1 MKNNKKKIIF
11 VSQALW
17 IGGIETA
24 LVNLINKLDYN
35 KYDVTCL
42 ITQNYLD
49 MAERLTKSCRLIVAD
64 RHSLVSF
71 TKPYKFKKLY
81 DILEE
86 PQGATSFRR
95 LLWHILNILFKALE
109 MHLYSLY
116 IKEQMTGESFD
127 TAIIYSDRV
136 AEITVKAINAKKF
149 LMFYHHGA
157 MRKEYHDRYGYEKS
171 EKIIAVSD
179 NIAQKLKEYRK
190 KYANK
195 IVTVNNVI
203 DIESIIEKSK
213 EDIVED
219 GLFSEDNFN
228 IVSCGRLSP
237 VKGLNF
243 AVEAVARLV
252 EEGYTDI
259 NWYIVGGGPIEEDI
273 KKQIAAHK
281 MEKHIFMLGMK
292 NNPYPYM
299 KNCDLFIQPSVFE
312 GYSLSIMEAKI
323 LGTPIL
329 ATYAAAGNQIENGID
344 GFLCDTNTLSVYK
357 NILRLYENREEL
369 ENCKSALMN
378 CDFESI
384 NQRIISQLENFLK
397 RED

>member
-24 LVNLINKLDYN
+24 LVNLINRLDYN
-35 KYDVTCL
+35 KYEVTCL
-42 ITQNYLD
+42 VTENYLD
-49 MAERLTKSCRLIVAD
+49 MAGRLTKNCKLIVAD
-64 RHSLVSF
+64 RHSLVTF

-86 PQGATSFRR
+86 PQGATRFRR
-95 LLWHILNILFKALE
+95 FLWHILNILFKALE
-109 MHLYSLY
+109 NRLYSDY
-116 IKEQMTGESFD
+116 IKEQLKGEGFD

-136 AEITVKAINAKKF
+136 AEITVKAINAKKY

-157 MRKEYHDRYGYEKS
+157 MRKEYHDHYGYEKS

-179 NIAQKLKEYRK
+179 NIAKNLKAYRK
-190 KYANK
+190 KYADK

-203 DIESIIEKSK
+203 DIDSIIEKSK
-213 EDIVED
+213 ESIEN
-219 GLFSEDNFN
+219 GLFSENNFN

-237 VKGLNF
+237 VKGLNL
-243 AVEAVARLV
+243 AIEAVAKLV

-273 KKQIAAHK
+273 KKQIAELK

-299 KNCDLFIQPSVFE
+299 KKCDLFIQPSLFE

-329 ATYAAAGNQIENGID
+329 ATYAAAGTQIKNGID
-344 GFLCDTNTLSVYK
+344 GFLCETNEESVYE
-357 NILRLYENREEL
+357 NILRLYKHREQL
-369 ENCKSALMN
+369 ESCKSALMN
-378 CDFESI
+378 CDFDSI
-384 NQRIISQLENFLK
+384 NQRIILQLEELF
-397 RED
+397 

>member
-24 LVNLINKLDYN
+24 LVNLLNKLDYN

-42 ITQNYLD
+42 ITHNYLD
-49 MAERLTKSCRLIVAD
+49 MAERLTKNCRLIVAD
-64 RHSLVSF
+64 RHSLVTF

-81 DILEE
+81 NILEE
-86 PQGATSFRR
+86 PQDATRFRR
-95 LLWHILNILFKALE
+95 YLWRILNIFFKALE
-109 MHLYSLY
+109 NHLYSGY
-116 IKEQMTGESFD
+116 IKEQLKGESFD
-127 TAIIYSDRV
+127 TAIIYSDRT
-136 AEITVKAINAKKF
+136 AEIAVKAINAKKF

-157 MRKEYHDRYGYEKS
+157 IRKEYHDRYGYEKS
-171 EKIIAVSD
+171 ETIIAVSD
-179 NIAQKLKEYRK
+179 NITKELKTYRK

-203 DIESIIEKSK
+203 DIDSIIEKSK
-213 EDIVED
+213 EPIEE
-219 GLFSEDNFN
+219 GLYSENNFN

-252 EEGYTDI
+252 EDGYTDI
-259 NWYIVGGGPIEEDI
+259 TWYIVGGGPIEEDI
-273 KKQIAAHK
+273 KKQISEHK

-299 KNCDLFIQPSVFE
+299 KKCNLFIQPSLFE

-329 ATYAAAGNQIENGID
+329 ATYAAAGNQIENGVD
-344 GFLCDTNTLSVYK
+344 GFLCETSTESVYK
-357 NILRLYENREEL
+357 NLLRLYKNRKEL
-369 ENCKSALMN
+369 ESCKRTLIN
-378 CDFESI
+378 CDFDSI
-384 NQRIISQLENFLK
+384 NQRIISQLEETF
-397 RED
+397 

>member
-86 PQGATSFRR
+86 PQGATIFRR

-136 AEITVKAINAKKF
+136 AEITVKALNAKKF

-203 DIESIIEKSK
+203 DIDSIIEKSK

-228 IVSCGRLSP
+228 IVSCGRLAKE
-237 VKGLNF
+237 KGFDL
-243 AVEAVARLV
+243 AVEACRLLV
-252 EEGYTDI
+252 ENNQKNI
-259 NWYIVGGGPIEEDI
+259 NWIFVGDGPERKSIEKQLALYNLKNFI
-273 KKQIAAHK
+273 K
-281 MEKHIFMLGMK
+281 LVGMK
-292 NNPYPYM
+292 KNPYPYIA
-299 KNCDLFIQPSVFE
+299 KADLFVQPSRVESFGLTIAEAMILGVPVLSTQTDGAKEIFEVKEAGLLCKISDEDIFE
-312 GYSLSIMEAKI
+312 G
-323 LGTPIL
+323 
-329 ATYAAAGNQIENGID
+329 IEKLKNDSPRYNDANLI
-344 GFLCDTNTLSVYK
+344 FLEK
-357 NILRLYENREEL
+357 NEHVIELLEEL
-369 ENCKSALMN
+369 
-378 CDFESI
+378 F
-384 NQRIISQLENFLK
+384 
-397 RED
+397 

>member
-11 VSQALW
+11 VTQALW

-49 MAERLTKSCRLIVAD
+49 MAERLTKNCRLIVAD
-64 RHSLVSF
+64 RHSLVTF
-71 TKPYKFKKLY
+71 VKPYKFKKLY

-86 PQGATSFRR
+86 PQGATRFRR
-95 LLWHILNILFKALE
+95 FIWHVLNILFKALE
-109 MHLYSLY
+109 NHLYAGY
-116 IKEQMTGESFD
+116 IKEQLKDESFD
-127 TAIIYSDRV
+127 TAVIYSDRV
-136 AEITVKAINAKKF
+136 AETAVKAINSKKF

-157 MRKEYHDRYGYEKS
+157 MRKEYHDNFGYKKS

-179 NIAQKLKEYRK
+179 DIAQKLKEFRK

-195 IVTVNNVI
+195 IVVVNNVI
-203 DIESIIEKSK
+203 DIDSIIEKSK
-213 EDIVED
+213 EDIIED
-219 GLFSEDNFN
+219 GLFPENKFN

-243 AVEAVARLV
+243 AVEAVAKLV
-252 EEGYTDI
+252 EEGYINI

-281 MEKHIFMLGMK
+281 MEEHIFMLGMK
-292 NNPYPYM
+292 NNPYPYI
-299 KNCDLFIQPSVFE
+299 KNCDLFIQPSLFE

-329 ATYAAAGNQIENGID
+329 ATYAAAENQIENGID
-344 GFLCDTNTLSVYK
+344 GFLCDTNTASVYE
-357 NILRLYENREEL
+357 NILNLYQNREEL

-378 CDFESI
+378 FDFDNL
-384 NQRIISQLENFLK
+384 NQKIILQLDELF
-397 RED
+397 

>member
-11 VSQALW
+11 ISQALW

-42 ITQNYLD
+42 ITQNYID
-49 MAERLTKSCRLIVAD
+49 MAERLTKNCRLIVAD
-64 RHSLVSF
+64 RCSLVTF

-81 DILEE
+81 KILEE
-86 PQGATSFRR
+86 PQGATRFRR
-95 LLWHILNILFKALE
+95 FIWRVLNILFKALE
-109 MHLYSLY
+109 THLYSGY
-116 IKEQMTGESFD
+116 IKEQLKGESFD

-149 LMFYHHGA
+149 FMFYHHGA

-179 NIAQKLKEYRK
+179 NIAKKLKAYRK
-190 KYANK
+190 KYAKK
-195 IVTVNNVI
+195 IVTVNNIV
-203 DIESIIEKSK
+203 DIYSIVDKSK
-213 EDIVED
+213 EPIEE
-219 GLFSEDNFN
+219 GLFSENTFN
-228 IVSCGRLSP
+228 IVSCGRLAP

-243 AVEAVARLV
+243 AIEAIARLV

-259 NWYIVGGGPIEEDI
+259 NWYIVGGGPIQEDI
-273 KKQIAAHK
+273 RKQIASCK

-292 NNPYPYM
+292 NNPYPYI
-299 KNCDLFIQPSVFE
+299 KKCDLFIQPSIFE

-329 ATYAAAGNQIENGID
+329 ASYAAAENQIENGVD
-344 GFLCDTNTLSVYK
+344 GFLCDTSTVSVYE
-357 NILRLYENREEL
+357 NILRLYENKDEL
-369 ENCKSALMN
+369 ENCKKVLLN
-378 CDFESI
+378 YNFDNI
-384 NQRIISQLENFLK
+384 NTQIMSDIEKLF
-397 RED
+397 

>member
-42 ITQNYLD
+42 ITENYLD
-49 MAERLTKSCRLIVAD
+49 MAERLTKNCRLVVAD
-64 RHSLVSF
+64 RHSLVTF
-71 TKPYKFKKLY
+71 KNPYKFKKLY
-81 DILEE
+81 NILEE

-95 LLWHILNILFKALE
+95 LIWHILNILFKALE
-109 MHLYSLY
+109 NHLYSLY
-116 IKEQMTGESFD
+116 IKEQMKGESFD
-127 TAIIYSDRV
+127 TAVIYSDRV
-136 AEITVKAINAKKF
+136 AEIAVKAINAKKF

-171 EKIIAVSD
+171 ENIIAVSD
-179 NIAQKLKEYRK
+179 NIAKKLKEYRK
-190 KYANK
+190 KYAHK
-195 IVTVNNVI
+195 IVTINNVI
-203 DIESIIEKSK
+203 DIDSIVEKSK
-213 EDIVED
+213 EPIEE

-237 VKGLNF
+237 VKGLNL

-259 NWYIVGGGPIEEDI
+259 NWYIVGGGPIEDGI
-273 KKQIAAHK
+273 KKQIAECK

-292 NNPYPYM
+292 NNPCPYI
-299 KNCDLFIQPSVFE
+299 KKCDLFIQPSLFE

-329 ATYAAAGNQIENGID
+329 ATYEAAGNQIENGVD
-344 GFLCDTNTLSVYK
+344 GFLCETNEHSVYE
-357 NILRLYENREEL
+357 NILRLYKNKEAL

-384 NQRIISQLENFLK
+384 NQRIISQFENFLK

>member
-1 MKNNKKKIIF
+1 MKNKKKKIIF

-24 LVNLINKLDYN
+24 LVNLINKLDYG

-42 ITQNYLD
+42 ITKNYLD
-49 MAERLTKSCRLIVAD
+49 MAERLTKNCRLIVAD
-64 RHSLVSF
+64 RHSLVTF

-86 PQGATSFRR
+86 PQGTTRFRR
-95 LLWHILNILFKALE
+95 LIWHILNFLFKALE
-109 MHLYSLY
+109 NHLYSNY
-116 IKEQMTGESFD
+116 IKEHLKDESFD
-127 TAIIYSDRV
+127 TAVIYSDRT
-136 AEITVKAINAKKF
+136 AEIAVKAIKAKKF

-179 NIAQKLKEYRK
+179 NITKKLKAYRK

-195 IVTVNNVI
+195 IVTINNII
-203 DIESIIEKSK
+203 DIDAIIEKSK
-213 EDIVED
+213 APIEV
-219 GLFSEDNFN
+219 GLFPKNKFN

-243 AVEAVARLV
+243 AVEAISQLV
-252 EEGYTDI
+252 EEGYEDI
-259 NWYIVGGGPIEEDI
+259 NWYIVGGGPIEKDI
-273 KKQIAAHK
+273 RKQIAAHK

-292 NNPYPYM
+292 SNPYPYI
-299 KNCDLFIQPSVFE
+299 KKCDLFIQPSLFE

-329 ATYAAAGNQIENGID
+329 ATYAAAGSQIQNDVD
-344 GFLCDTNTLSVYK
+344 GFLCDTNTEAIYK
-357 NILRLYENREEL
+357 NILRLYKSREEL
-369 ENCKSALMN
+369 EICKKSLMN
-378 CDFESI
+378 CDFNNI
-384 NQRIISQLENFLK
+384 NQRIILKLEELF
-397 RED
+397 